1 MAYTIYLT
9 LFGAAALS
17 ISWVK
22 TLCEKISISYSI
34 IYFLI
39 GIISYLTIPELPWT
53 HPFRDQNF
61 TKHLTELMVIVA
73 LMGVGLKIDRPFFT
87 KKWVIPFLLAAV
99 AMILSIGVI
108 SGISYYFFGFT
119 IASAVLIGAVLAPTD
134 PVLASD
140 VQVDEPN
147 NTNGHEVKFSLTGE
161 AGLNDGLAFPFTWLA
176 IALAMHA
183 NDDSWLLNWVAYDV
197 FYRIIAG
204 VAVGYAVG
212 KLIIWLF
219 FKLPQ
224 KFSKN
229 HVQRGLVSFSA
240 TLFVYGL
247 TELIN
252 GYGFIAVFI
261 TAITIRNYE
270 MSHEYH
276 KLLHQFIDQIEHI
289 LLAVLLILFGG
300 AIVDGLLD
308 SLTWQ
313 YALWSVVFVI
323 VVRPLVAYL
332 SLISIKINK
341 KHKLFISFFG
351 IKGIGSFFYLAF
363 ALSEVSFLHA
373 SEIWSITAFV
383 VLLSIFIHGL
393 TSAFAMK
400 KLVK

>member
-17 ISWVK
+17 INWVK

-87 KKWVIPFLLAAV
+87 KKWVIPFLLATV

-140 VQVDEPN
+140 VQVDGPN

-176 IALAMHA
+176 IALAVHA
-183 NDDSWLLNWVAYDV
+183 NDGDSWLLNWVA
-197 FYRIIAG
+197 
-204 VAVGYAVG
+204 
-212 KLIIWLF
+212 
-219 FKLPQ
+219 
-224 KFSKN
+224 
-229 HVQRGLVSFSA
+229 
-240 TLFVYGL
+240 
-247 TELIN
+247 
-252 GYGFIAVFI
+252 
-261 TAITIRNYE
+261 
-270 MSHEYH
+270 
-276 KLLHQFIDQIEHI
+276 
-289 LLAVLLILFGG
+289 
-300 AIVDGLLD
+300 
-308 SLTWQ
+308 
-313 YALWSVVFVI
+313 
-323 VVRPLVAYL
+323 
-332 SLISIKINK
+332 
-341 KHKLFISFFG
+341 
-351 IKGIGSFFYLAF
+351 
-363 ALSEVSFLHA
+363 
-373 SEIWSITAFV
+373 
-383 VLLSIFIHGL
+383 
-393 TSAFAMK
+393 
-400 KLVK
+400 